1 MSTLPS
7 LRHLRYLIALG
18 EELHFGRAAERCNV
32 SQSALSKGV
41 QELEALLGVALAERT
56 KRQVIIT
63 ATGREIIARA
73 RRTLAEAEA
82 LVDLARASGEVL
94 SGDLRLG
101 VIPTV
106 GPYLLPRAMPHLR
119 QAFPALRLYLREDLT
134 EALIE
139 RLTDGRL
146 DAAIVAL
153 PFDIGDLACEPLFE
167 DSYLLACARGHPLA
181 NRDHVESHDFAGR
194 PMMLLERGHCLQRH
208 ALSAFDEGDI
218 GEDRSFAA
226 TSLATL
232 VAMVEEGLGITL
244 LPQLAIDA
252 GITQGHD
259 IALVPAPGAV
269 ARKVVMIW
277 RRSSPRAPE
286 FLTLAAALRQA
297 AQGNEVF
304 GPRCNGLDRQ

>member
-1 MSTLPS
+1 M
-7 LRHLRYLIALG
+7 
-18 EELHFGRAAERCNV
+18 
-32 SQSALSKGV
+32 
-41 QELEALLGVALAERT
+41 QELEALLGVTLAERT

-63 ATGREIIARA
+63 AIGREIIARA

-82 LVDLARASGEVL
+82 LVDLARASGEAL

-119 QAFPALRLYLREDLT
+119 QEFPALRLFLREDLT

-139 RLTDGRL
+139 RLMDGRL

-153 PFDIGDLACEPLFE
+153 PFDIGDLTCEPLFE
-167 DSYLLACARGHPLA
+167 DGYLLACARGHPLA

-208 ALSAFDEGDI
+208 ALSAFDAGDI

-259 IALVPAPGAV
+259 IALVPAPGAMP
-269 ARKVVMIW
+269 RKVVMIW

-286 FLTLAAALRQA
+286 FLTLAAVLRRRA
-297 AQGNEVF
+297 AR
-304 GPRCNGLDRQ
+304 PD

>member
-1 MSTLPS
+1 MSMLPS

-18 EELHFGRAAERCNV
+18 EELHFGRAAERCHV

-82 LVDLARASGEVL
+82 LVDLARASGEAL

-167 DSYLLACARGHPLA
+167 DGYLLACARAHPLA

-208 ALSAFDEGDI
+208 ALSAFEAGDI

-286 FLTLAAALRQA
+286 FLTLAAALRQQA
-297 AQGNEVF
+297 AR
-304 GPRCNGLDRQ
+304 PD

>member
-1 MSTLPS
+1 M
-7 LRHLRYLIALG
+7 
-18 EELHFGRAAERCNV
+18 
-32 SQSALSKGV
+32 
-41 QELEALLGVALAERT
+41 LGVTLAERT
-56 KRQVIIT
+56 KRQVILT
-63 ATGREIIARA
+63 ATGQAIVARA

-82 LVDLARASGEVL
+82 LVDLARASGEPL

-106 GPYLLPRAMPHLR
+106 GPYLMPRSMPHLR
-119 QAFPALRLYLREDLT
+119 RAFPALRLYLREDLT

-139 RLTDGRL
+139 WLTDGRL

-167 DSYLLACARGHPLA
+167 DGYLLACARGHPLA

-208 ALSAFDEGDI
+208 ALSAFDAGDI

-252 GITQGHD
+252 GIAEGHD
-259 IALVPAPGAV
+259 IALVPAPRA
-269 ARKVVMIW
+269 APRKVAMVW

-286 FLTLAAALRQA
+286 FRSLSAALRHQA
-297 AQGNEVF
+297 TRPV
-304 GPRCNGLDRQ
+304 